1 MIEIQIDDE
10 IIEVKPELTI
20 GQYQKFY
27 KNTELYKKDP
37 TQFLALLLNVPL
49 YKLRDLPYK
58 QVKFVHDYLTQQIL
72 NQKPKDET
80 QFMFTYDGVTYGLES
95 DWSKLTWGG
104 WVDLEVYSS
113 KDIDDHIHQIM
124 SILYR
129 PVESVDKNNKYKLT
143 PYKSQEVE
151 ERAELFKGLPFSYWL
166 GASSFFLLIAQV
178 YTNNMRSSLSM
189 TQKINKTVMMG
200 WKILPKWI
208 KRRLPLDSILL
219 SPTNSQGRTLQSLN
233 K

>member
-166 GASSFFLLIAQV
+166 GASSFFFLIAQV

>member
-1 MIEIQIDDE
+1 MIEIQIDNE

-143 PYKSQEVE
+143 PYKSQEVD

-219 SPTNSQGRTLQSLN
+219 SPTNSQRRTLQSLN

>member
-1 MIEIQIDDE
+1 MIEIQIDNE

-219 SPTNSQGRTLQSLN
+219 SPTNSQRRTLQSLN